1 MSQDYANQFPIEN
14 PPLIN
19 IIQLVFLIVGLV
31 ESIVF
36 VCVII
41 DTKKIQN
48 FFVRCNRHRRSE
60 QLISSKYSK
69 EDSDPTVVKQSKRA
83 AVGDDIVIVLRSL
96 GMFDDSDKTSLLET
110 SYADIA
116 FDLFEER
123 SPCLDEVKEAFDVFD
138 ENRDGFIDAK
148 ELHKVLCA
156 LGLNE
161 GLEMENCRRMI
172 GVFDE
177 NGDGRIDF
185 DEFVKFMEINFC

>member
-1 MSQDYANQFPIEN
+1 
-14 PPLIN
+14 
-19 IIQLVFLIVGLV
+19 
-31 ESIVF
+31 
-36 VCVII
+36 
-41 DTKKIQN
+41 
-48 FFVRCNRHRRSE
+48 
-60 QLISSKYSK
+60 
-69 EDSDPTVVKQSKRA
+69 
-83 AVGDDIVIVLRSL
+83 
-96 GMFDDSDKTSLLET
+96 
-110 SYADIA
+110 

-148 ELHKVLCA
+148 ELQKVLCA

-161 GLEMENCRRMI
+161 GLNEGLEMDKCRRMI

>member
-1 MSQDYANQFPIEN
+1 MSQDYVNQFPIEN
-14 PPLIN
+14 SPLIN
-19 IIQLVFLIVGLV
+19 VIQLVFLIVGLV

-36 VCVII
+36 LCVII

-48 FFVRCNRHRRSE
+48 FFVRHNCHRHSE
-60 QLISSKYSK
+60 QLISSKDSK
-69 EDSDPTVVKQSKRA
+69 EDSDPTVKQSKRA
-83 AVGDDIVIVLRSL
+83 AVDDDIVIVLRSL
-96 GMFDDSDKTSLLET
+96 GMFDDSDETSFLET
-110 SYADIA
+110 SYADA
-116 FDLFEER
+116 VFDLFEEK

-161 GLEMENCRRMI
+161 GLEMDNCRRMI

>member
-1 MSQDYANQFPIEN
+1 MSQGYANQFPIEN
-14 PPLIN
+14 SPLIN
-19 IIQLVFLIVGLV
+19 VIQLVFLIVGLV

-36 VCVII
+36 LCVII
-41 DTKKIQN
+41 DTKKIRN
-48 FFVRCNRHRRSE
+48 FFVRHNCHH
-60 QLISSKYSK
+60 SK
-69 EDSDPTVVKQSKRA
+69 EDSDPTVKQSKRA
-83 AVGDDIVIVLRSL
+83 AVDDDIEIVLRSL
-96 GMFDDSDKTSLLET
+96 GMFDDSDETSLLET
-110 SYADIA
+110 SSADVA

-148 ELHKVLCA
+148 ELQKVLCA

-161 GLEMENCRRMI
+161 GLNEGLEMDKCRRMI

>member
-14 PPLIN
+14 SPLIN

-36 VCVII
+36 LCVII
-41 DTKKIQN
+41 DTKKIRN
-48 FFVRCNRHRRSE
+48 FFVRCNRHRHSE
-60 QLISSKYSK
+60 QFRSKDSK

-83 AVGDDIVIVLRSL
+83 AVGDDIEIVLRRL
-96 GMFDDSDKTSLLET
+96 GMFDDSDETSLLET
-110 SYADIA
+110 SYADVV
-116 FDLFEER
+116 FNLFEER
-123 SPCLDEVKEAFDVFD
+123 SPCLDEVKQAFDVFD

-148 ELHKVLCA
+148 ELQKVLCA

-161 GLEMENCRRMI
+161 GLEMDKCRRMI